1 MSASPSAPFLTPE
14 ALLEQWQASRR
25 LTRKVIEAFPEDKL
39 FTFSIGGMR
48 PFGEMAL
55 ELLAMAAPSVRGLAT
70 KEWDE
75 YEPPESMPKRELLA
89 AWDRDTEELNRLWPQ
104 IEPERFQQ
112 TETAFGQWTAPVH
125 GLVGYVMENETH
137 HRGQGYVYLRALGIE
152 PPQFWD
158 RD

>member
-14 ALLEQWQASRR
+14 ALLQHWQGCRR
-25 LTRKVIEAFPEDKL
+25 LTRRVIAAFPDDQL
-39 FTFSIGGMR
+39 FAFSIGGMR

-55 ELLAMAAPSVRGLAT
+55 ELLAMTGPTVRGLVSR
-70 KEWDE
+70 EWNK
-75 YEPPESMPKRELLA
+75 YAVPGAMTQQKLLE
-89 AWDRDTEELNRLWPQ
+89 AWDKDTEELDRLWPK
-104 IEPERFQQ
+104 IDPERFQQ

-125 GLVGYVMENETH
+125 DLILYVVDNETH

-152 PPQFWD
+152 PPHFWE